1 MKRSVRA
8 AARSRGGFSLGELS
22 LAMLVLATGLLGL
35 GRLTVGVIEGNRAS
49 RDHGV
54 ATLLAQD
61 RIEGF
66 KGLAGGGVSSTED
79 YGTLPGFP
87 SYKRVTEVRRDTPE
101 PGLSTVTVTV
111 YWSGDA
117 RSAVL
122 GALLDG

>member
-8 AARSRGGFSLGELS
+8 GARSREGFSLIEL
-22 LAMLVLATGLLGL
+22 LVAMLVLSTGLLGL

-66 KGLAGGGVSSTED
+66 KGLGGGGASSTED
-79 YGTLPGFP
+79 YGTLAGFP
-87 SYKRVTEVRRDTPE
+87 SYKRVTEVRPDTPE

-111 YWSGDA
+111 SWSGDA
-117 RSAVL
+117 RSVVL
-122 GALLDG
+122 RALLDG